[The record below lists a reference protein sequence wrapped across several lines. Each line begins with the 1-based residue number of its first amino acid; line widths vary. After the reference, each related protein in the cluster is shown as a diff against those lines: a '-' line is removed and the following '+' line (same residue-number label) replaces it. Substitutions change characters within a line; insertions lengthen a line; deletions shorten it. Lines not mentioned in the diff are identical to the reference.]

1 MEIKKKTEKKCL
13 IFFALFQL
21 SSATVFMQFMKKY
34 NANANNY
41 YDFILSLCFY
51 ILVFIIPIIIYLI
64 LYEKVSVINY
74 LKLRSNILSGI
85 LIGILISIFIILIF
99 LIKNKFM
106 ITNGLNLKRDAY
118 VFIGRILVGPLEEIP
133 FRGFYLQK
141 LKSFYSFWKAN
152 FISSALFASM
162 HITEILNGQKNIIL
176 SLVIIFVIGLWM
188 GYIFEKTKSL
198 WTVSIVHSVYNLC
211 IFII

>member
-1 MEIKKKTEKKCL
+1 MEIKRKTKMKGF

-21 SSATVFMQFMKKY
+21 SSATIFMQFMKKY
-34 NANANNY
+34 NVNANNY

-51 ILVFIIPIIIYLI
+51 ILVFIIPIIVYLV
-64 LYEKVSVINY
+64 LSEKVSVFNY

-118 VFIGRILVGPLEEIP
+118 LLIGRILVGPLEEIP

-141 LKSFYSFWKAN
+141 LKSFHSFWKAN
-152 FISSALFASM
+152 FISSVLFASM
-162 HITEILNGQKNIIL
+162 HI
-176 SLVIIFVIGLWM
+176 
-188 GYIFEKTKSL
+188 
-198 WTVSIVHSVYNLC
+198 
-211 IFII
+211 